1 MNVCLIGNGISTL
14 ILANVLAN
22 RDIKVSIYE
31 EVERKKKLITRT
43 LGISKNNY
51 SYLIKEKINIKR
63 ESWPINKIKIFNEI
77 EDSREIL
84 NLIRRFFRTPSS
96 F

>member
-51 SYLIKEKINIKR
+51 SYLIKEKININKR
-63 ESWPINKIKIFNEI
+63 KNFNNGMGAYNSFKPIPAERVSIV
-77 EDSREIL
+77 
-84 NLIRRFFRTPSS
+84 
-96 F
+96 